1 MDKEELVRIGHEVY
15 KMAARL
21 AATEKKTRRTL
32 LTSLI
37 EEKIRDMSN
46 SRRSSL
52 EAGERALAA
61 EALAEWGPGGP
72 PPAIPGIDQL
82 TPYQRHLAVTR
93 EASSICDP
101 EDVARRKQMAEPMRK
116 YIRNR
121 KYSKQ
126 ARKIYGPDWVQPQC
140 LNLELCYEEEFDERE
155 EKYGLKTRQKFGD
168 VVVDTKYQE
177 NLEKMVK
184 RHYKKTNF
192 KDVQESVREIRY
204 MFSTNLKREEKKKR
218 LAEALPT
225 EPSSACLGHLGPCAA
240 PALQSLAAPSYSAP
254 THAARTP
261 APRRRPHMAI
271 SEQSGS
277 TMTPA
282 KNLHQVAPTSRY
294 GSNSNRDGLFPGGPS
309 RPSSLRG
316 DENSILNRHPND
328 QSELLNLEQMPTG
341 GAIKS
346 AFKRN
351 KMNFSIEQAERKL
364 SKQHY

>member
-1 MDKEELVRIGHEVY
+1 MNANDGLGQPNREGVPEYANDNGQARAGRPSSTSSSGSERHGDRGGQRQRGSPNRALPGVCQIEMDKEELVRIGHEVY

-37 EEKIRDMSN
+37 DEKIRDMSN

-72 PPAIPGIDQL
+72 PPAIPREDQL

-116 YIRNR
+116 YIRNK

-155 EKYGLKTRQKFGD
+155 QKYGLKTRQKFGD

-218 LAEALPT
+218 Q
-225 EPSSACLGHLGPCAA
+225 AA
-240 PALQSLAAPSYSAP
+240 
-254 THAARTP
+254 
-261 APRRRPHMAI
+261 
-271 SEQSGS
+271 
-277 TMTPA
+277 
-282 KNLHQVAPTSRY
+282 
-294 GSNSNRDGLFPGGPS
+294 D
-309 RPSSLRG
+309 
-316 DENSILNRHPND
+316 
-328 QSELLNLEQMPTG
+328 
-341 GAIKS
+341 
-346 AFKRN
+346 
-351 KMNFSIEQAERKL
+351 
-364 SKQHY
+364 